1 MNKSSFRFTD
11 RLRVRWA
18 EVDMQQIVFNGHY
31 LLYIDTAMGA
41 YWRALALPYQA
52 TMAAFDGDLYVRKA
66 MLEYHAS
73 ALYDDTLDVGIKLRR
88 IGSSSLTFDA
98 GVWRGSSLLVS
109 GELVYVFANPQTR
122 QPTPVPDALRAVL
135 EGHEAG
141 APMLQLALGHW
152 GEHEGASRQLRDEVF
167 VEEQGIAAHLM
178 VDEADAGAVHAVAT
192 NALGRAVGSG
202 RLVISAPGEGK
213 IGRMAVVRAL
223 RGTTVGRQ
231 LLQALIA
238 EARRQNLQR
247 VWLQAQTDAQRFYEH
262 AGFVTRGDVY
272 SEAGVS
278 HIDMHLNLASA

>member
-66 MLEYHAS
+66 TLEYHAS

-122 QPTPVPDALRAVL
+122 QPTPVPETLRAVL

-152 GEHEGASRQLRDEVF
+152 GEHEAASRQSRDEVF

-178 VDEADAGAVHAVAT
+178 VDEADAGAMHAVAT

-262 AGFVTRGDVY
+262 AGFVARGDVY
-272 SEAGVS
+272 MEAGVS